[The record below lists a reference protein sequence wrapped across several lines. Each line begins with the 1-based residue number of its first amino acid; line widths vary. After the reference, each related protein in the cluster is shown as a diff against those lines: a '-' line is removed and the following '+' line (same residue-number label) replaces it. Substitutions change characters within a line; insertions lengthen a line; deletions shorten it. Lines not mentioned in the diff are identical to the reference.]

1 MTHLLHT
8 DVSAIPLAD
17 LPLEPESVVA
27 GAPKAS
33 SAELADLGGLEIGVW
48 EITAGT
54 VTDVEVDEVMVVL
67 SGRASVTFEAD
78 DSTSSSAGDG
88 SAAAGRR
95 AYDVGGPRNPP
106 QGLHLGLTHA
116 HRWLRR
122 NLPKCGTVNATVPR
136 SAE

>member
-17 LPLEPESVVA
+17 LPLEPESVVG

-78 DSTSSSAGDG
+78 DSTIELRPGTAVRLRAGE
-88 SAAAGRR
+88 RTTWVVR
-95 AYDVGGPRNPP
+95 E
-106 QGLHLGLTHA
+106 T
-116 HRWLRR
+116 LR
-122 NLPKCGTVNATVPR
+122 KVYISV
-136 SAE
+136 